1 MANVALVVAILVFV
15 TLYSNREKKE
25 NYEHQVEHFVDTTIA
40 MERVTEN
47 YLEGEQGICDNWAQY
62 INNRDLT
69 LEEAAAYV
77 RATHAL
83 ATTSAHLID
92 ADTLKGYSTHGDQ
105 HYPDL
110 YESHQRRTVSGL
122 LQPDHGKGRGDRGE
136 EAGLP
141 AAHRSNLRPGRKV
154 GFSSERI

>member
-1 MANVALVVAILVFV
+1 MSRLRTSWIVMANVALVVAILVFV

-83 ATTSAHLID
+83 ATISAHLID
-92 ADTLKGYSTHGDQ
+92 ADTLKGYSTRPKPNTEDD
-105 HYPDL
+105 YDVS
-110 YESHQRRTVSGL
+110 YERMGL
-122 LQPDHGKGRGDRGE
+122 LGDG
-136 EAGLP
+136 A
-141 AAHRSNLRPGRKV
+141 
-154 GFSSERI
+154 